1 MGGGS
6 LEKCTSWMNP
16 KYINRER
23 YLQTKRVV
31 GGSDLDLTASTSYS
45 PQSKLLQDLSE
56 SDIFPVTESLK
67 QCQERAYYFWQNT
80 IAPRVKSG
88 DRVLIVAHANTIRAL
103 VKAVDNIDD
112 DSISHLRIPNGIPL
126 VYTLDE
132 NLKPVVNLSDDI
144 GFHANYLV
152 SARNHSKVRRRSF

>member
-23 YLQTKRVV
+23 YLQTKRV
-31 GGSDLDLTASTSYS
+31 
-45 PQSKLLQDLSE
+45 
-56 SDIFPVTESLK
+56 PVTESLK

-152 SARNHSKVRRRSF
+152 SARNHSKVRRRSL